1 LNNDIENK
9 SGLIGKKPF
18 FSGMDLIDDI
28 LIDVVNEDG
37 EVIFMNAEQAATL
50 GVEKTSAHGIHV
62 SSIYTSETVRDIE
75 LIFTSDFPAGFQ
87 KTMELSLIGRG
98 GRKVR
103 TLARCRAMEFAGAPV
118 YRFSKIVLAGFSDE
132 LYNLKVSNKVLK
144 QIIDN
149 ANEGHWCIEFLEP
162 VDLEASKES
171 VIDQIFENASNW
183 RVTNPAMERL
193 YELPSGE
200 SIDAEDV
207 HLYWSRSDA
216 NEKFVR
222 QVYESNFHIDA
233 AIAIDRRHDG
243 SQIYVENDVRAD
255 IEDRMLFR
263 IWGNCRDV
271 TSEKQN
277 KEK

>member
-1 LNNDIENK
+1 MDNDIENK
-9 SGLIGKKPF
+9 SGLTGGTPF
-18 FSGMDLIDDI
+18 FSGMNLIDDV
-28 LIDVVNEDG
+28 LIDVANEDG
-37 EVIFMNAEQAATL
+37 EVLFMNAEQAATL
-50 GVEKTSAHGIHV
+50 GVEQTSTHGIHI

-75 LIFTSDFPAGFQ
+75 LIFTQDFPVGFQ

-98 GRKVR
+98 GRTVR
-103 TLARCRAMEFAGAPV
+103 TVARCRAMQFEGVPV
-118 YRFSKIVLAGFSDE
+118 YRFSKIVLAGLSDE
-132 LYNLKVSNKVLK
+132 LYNLKMNNKVLK

-193 YELPSGE
+193 YELPNGK
-200 SIDAEDV
+200 SINAEDV
-207 HLYWSRSDA
+207 HLYWPRSDA
-216 NEKFVR
+216 NEKFIR

-233 AIAIDRRHDG
+233 TIAVDRRHDG
-243 SQIYVENDVRAD
+243 SLIYVENDVRAD
-255 IEDRMLFR
+255 IEDRLLFR

-271 TSEKQN
+271 TSEKQS
-277 KEK
+277 EE